1 MQIGLVGLQYS
12 GKTTLF
18 QTLSKSSS
26 QPHQQKEEAS
36 VEVVKVP
43 DERLDNLTRI
53 FKPKKQV
60 NATIEIFDIPG
71 LRMSEDNKVKIT
83 STFLNNVRNNDALFY
98 VIRAFREDTVIH
110 PMGSIDPIRDIKFL
124 ETEFLLSDLAFL
136 ENRLEKLRKDLQKSK
151 DEKLKREFPVIEKCF
166 AHCEKELPLRS
177 LNLDEGELKLLSG
190 FQLITLKPL
199 AIAINYDEDSI
210 SLVDSDIEEI
220 KKKLSNNREGS
231 HGINVPIIPF
241 FAKIELELS
250 KLNEEDQ
257 KAFMEDYGIKES
269 ALSKILRTSYEMLG
283 LQSFFT
289 VGEDECRAWTIKKNY
304 NAQQAA
310 GVIHSDFYN
319 RFIRAEVVHYEDF
332 IKYGSFNKCK
342 EAGAWR
348 LEGKEYIVKDGDIL
362 NIRHN

>member
-1 MQIGLVGLQYS
+1 MQIGLVGLQFS

-18 QTLSKSSS
+18 HTLSKSSL
-26 QPHQQKEEAS
+26 QQSAIKEEAA

-43 DERLDNLTRI
+43 DERLDNLTKI
-53 FKPKKQV
+53 FNPKKKV
-60 NATIEIFDIPG
+60 DATIEVFDIPG

-83 STFLNNVRNNDALFY
+83 SSFLNSVRNNDALFY
-98 VIRAFREDTVIH
+98 VIRAFHDDTIIH
-110 PMGSIDPIRDIKFL
+110 PLGDINPVRDIEFL

-136 ENRLEKLRKDLQKSK
+136 ENRLEKLKKDLQKSK
-151 DEKLKREFPVIEKCF
+151 DERLKREYPVIEKCF
-166 AHCEKELPLRS
+166 AHCEKEQPLRT
-177 LNLDEGELKLLSG
+177 LHLDENELKLLSG

-199 AIAINYDEDSI
+199 AIAINYDEDAI
-210 SLVDSDIEEI
+210 QTVDSEVEEI
-220 KKKLSNNREGS
+220 RKKLDK
-231 HGINVPIIPF
+231 INVPIIPF

-250 KLNEEDQ
+250 KLNEDDQ
-257 KAFMEDYGIKES
+257 KIFMEDYGIKES

-319 RFIRAEVVHYEDF
+319 KFIRAEVVHYDDF
-332 IKYGSFNKCK
+332 IKYGSFSKCK

>member
-18 QTLSKSSS
+18 HTLSKSSS
-26 QPHQQKEEAS
+26 QQSSIKEEAA

-43 DERLDNLTRI
+43 DERLDNLTKI
-53 FKPKKQV
+53 FNPKKQV
-60 NATIEIFDIPG
+60 NATIEVFDIPG
-71 LRMSEDNKVKIT
+71 LRTSEDNKVKIT
-83 STFLNNVRNNDALFY
+83 SAFLNSVRNNDALFY
-98 VIRAFREDTVIH
+98 VIRAFHDDTIIH
-110 PMGSIDPIRDIKFL
+110 PLGDINPVRDIEFL

-136 ENRLEKLRKDLQKSK
+136 ENRLEKLKKDLQKSK
-151 DEKLKREFPVIEKCF
+151 DERLKREFPVIEKCF
-166 AHCEKELPLRS
+166 AHCEKEQPLRT
-177 LNLDEGELKLLSG
+177 LQLDDNELKLLSG

-199 AIAINYDEDSI
+199 AIAINFDEDSI
-210 SLVDSDIEEI
+210 QTVDKDVEEI
-220 KKKLSNNREGS
+220 KKALSK
-231 HGINVPIIPF
+231 INVPIIPF

-257 KAFMEDYGIKES
+257 KVFMEDYGIKES

-319 RFIRAEVVHYEDF
+319 KFIRAEVVHYDDF
-332 IKYGSFNKCK
+332 IKYGSFSKCK

>member
-1 MQIGLVGLQYS
+1 MQIGLVGLQFS

-18 QTLSKSSS
+18 HTLSKSSS
-26 QPHQQKEEAS
+26 QQSAIKEEAA

-43 DERLDNLTRI
+43 DERLDNLTKI
-53 FKPKKQV
+53 FNPKKKV
-60 NATIEIFDIPG
+60 NATIEVFDIPG

-83 STFLNNVRNNDALFY
+83 SSFLNSVRNNDALFY
-98 VIRAFREDTVIH
+98 VIRAFRDDTIIH
-110 PMGSIDPIRDIKFL
+110 PLGDINPVRDIEFL

-136 ENRLEKLRKDLQKSK
+136 ENRLEKLKKDLQKSK
-151 DEKLKREFPVIEKCF
+151 DERLKREYPVIEKCF
-166 AHCEKELPLRS
+166 AHCEKEQPLRT
-177 LNLDEGELKLLSG
+177 LHLDENELKLLSG

-199 AIAINYDEDSI
+199 AIAINYDEDAI
-210 SLVDSDIEEI
+210 QTVDSEVEEI
-220 KKKLSNNREGS
+220 RKKLDK
-231 HGINVPIIPF
+231 INVPIIPF

-250 KLNEEDQ
+250 KLNEDDQ
-257 KAFMEDYGIKES
+257 KIFMEDYGIKES

-319 RFIRAEVVHYEDF
+319 KFIRAEVVHYDDF
-332 IKYGSFNKCK
+332 IKYGSFSKCK